1 MSTWMPQKHITGK
14 GATQKKGRGKN
25 TTEHQLSKLSWLNET
40 KWERCNS
47 VKERERDLPWYQ
59 NEMDPFQ
66 NWQIPC
72 CHDKDI
78 IPVRT

>member
-1 MSTWMPQKHITGK
+1 MPHKHITGK

-47 VKERERDLPWYQ
+47 VKERERLALISKRNGSFPKLTDTLLS
-59 NEMDPFQ
+59 
-66 NWQIPC
+66 
-72 CHDKDI
+72 
-78 IPVRT
+78 

>member
-1 MSTWMPQKHITGK
+1 MPHKHITGK

-47 VKERERDLPWYQ
+47 VKERERETCLDIKTKWILSKIDRYPVVMTKTLYQ
-59 NEMDPFQ
+59 
-66 NWQIPC
+66 
-72 CHDKDI
+72 
-78 IPVRT
+78 